1 MADQPTCGRGLAER
15 STLPSKLGELA
26 ASLAHNLEVHM
37 TVLDLSD
44 ENARKEHAVYQRLA
58 QEHHAI
64 AARLRAAGKEMADQ
78 HDLPMGKH
86 DQEAISS
93 PSVSEAFETFV
104 TAEQELLALLQ
115 KRVEQDRSML
125 VQMQRNSR

>member
-1 MADQPTCGRGLAER
+1 MAEQPTCGQGLAER
-15 STLPSKLGELA
+15 STLPAKLGELA
-26 ASLAHNLEVHM
+26 ASMAHNLEVH
-37 TVLDLSD
+37 TGALDLSE

-64 AARLRAAGKEMADQ
+64 AAQLRAAGKEMADQ

-86 DQEAISS
+86 DQEAMSS
-93 PSVSEAFETFV
+93 PSVIEAFETFV

-115 KRVEQDRSML
+115 KQVEQDQSML
-125 VQMQRNSR
+125 VQMQRDSR